1 MQLGYSAGSRSAPFV
16 DWVKNLKSRKHSA
29 EKLSKLRVDQS
40 LLCAALWHQARA
52 NPKIPWHVFASIDEF
67 VKHLGG
73 MRMDADGELSEGDG
87 AGRYRVAIAGV
98 EYEFHKIQLAPP
110 GAVVAENYA
119 R

>member
-1 MQLGYSAGSRSAPFV
+1 
-16 DWVKNLKSRKHSA
+16 
-29 EKLSKLRVDQS
+29 
-40 LLCAALWHQARA
+40 
-52 NPKIPWHVFASIDEF
+52 
-67 VKHLGG
+67 

>member
-16 DWVKNLKSRKHSA
+16 DWAKNLKSRKHSA

-40 LLCAALWHQARA
+40 SLCAALWHQARA